1 MEVEIH
7 VIPSVFSTLQMSSE
21 RERSVES
28 PTSTRYMT
36 VFKIWEML
44 FLQAIVNLDLIIIL
58 RIYIVEFFSMMGVY
72 MIASVMF

>member
-58 RIYIVEFFSMMGVY
+58 RIYIVEFFSMMGV
-72 MIASVMF
+72 